1 MADVKSHSCHTNA
14 RPPPGITM
22 KAQKLGL
29 NPVKEFLVSSISEQ
43 HATQR
48 LHDKQRFTILHERE
62 VRSRRKQ
69 WINELEMRVNDARSE
84 LLARTGQIGMNNSRT
99 KIRGSKTKPNAL
111 VSKIKVNKNFKIDP
125 SGPYA
130 THEAAAK
137 LWNFMK
143 DEKVKIFHTMP
154 RSENHSI
161 RHSLEEAEAPARRII
176 VVSPK
181 DRASVMK
188 KNAYKNI
195 NMRDQIA
202 YNRGW
207 KETVSKDRE
216 QESFHLSMSAGLANL
231 DTSVTKQGLLE
242 SAEESHHV
250 LIQGKPLKEVTK
262 DTIKFAED
270 LGSTKSLVAIDLE
283 DRKKLLG
290 RSTEY
295 GYEQTFS
302 ALKKHSDNIREVADS
317 VIKDHQMNDDVGI
330 EETGEEVANA
340 GEEIVENECN
350 GARASIGGGVGPEEL
365 KNRRDDDEAFET
377 FERLVTD
384 LEHMNEVD
392 EIDHDMWQSRQNS
405 KRQAHGTDELRTT
418 RDLINEVCK
427 DAPASSAPLEAG
439 TSTTIGS
446 SNVAIQTAT
455 PRQSTRARSPSPP
468 SVRPLSPPSTVKM
481 AQVMGSVLQ
490 EDMHEFYEFNSR
502 GGSSEQYRKQNDGGS
517 SRLESLQYRDEPESE
532 LEINNENNCGND
544 NVEDAT
550 PQLAQEED
558 ELSSSCL
565 SVGTAGLEDAAAS
578 ISAVV
583 DAAGKISPMVE
594 TTQLVTLAKSVVPF
608 ELGEDRNASSNKNAS
623 GKELKA
629 AGLIGGK
636 LGYANIDNMGTL
648 EEKILREHE
657 ELKRLGIF

>member
-1 MADVKSHSCHTNA
+1 MTAA
-14 RPPPGITM
+14 
-22 KAQKLGL
+22 KLGL

-48 LHDKQRFTILHERE
+48 LHDEHRFTILHERE
-62 VRSRRKQ
+62 VMSRRKQ
-69 WINELEMRVNDARSE
+69 WINELEIRVSDARSE
-84 LLARTGQIGMNNSRT
+84 LLARTGQIGINNSRT
-99 KIRGSKTKPNAL
+99 KIRCSKTKPNAL
-111 VSKIKVNKNFKIDP
+111 VSKIKINKNFKIDP

-130 THEAAAK
+130 THEAASK

-181 DRASVMK
+181 DRASIMK
-188 KNAYKNI
+188 KNAIKNI
-195 NMRDQIA
+195 NMRDRIA
-202 YNRGW
+202 HDRGW
-207 KETVSKDRE
+207 NETVSKDRE
-216 QESFHLSMSAGLANL
+216 QESFHLSMSTGLTNL

-242 SAEESHHV
+242 STEESHHV
-250 LIQGKPLKEVTK
+250 LIQGKPLKEITK

-270 LGSTKSLVAIDLE
+270 LGSTKSLLSINLV
-283 DRKKLLG
+283 DRKKLHG
-290 RSTEY
+290 RLTEY

-302 ALKKHSDNIREVADS
+302 DLKKHSTNIREIADN
-317 VIKDHQMNDDVGI
+317 VIKDHQMNNDMTVK
-330 EETGEEVANA
+330 ETSEEVAKA
-340 GEEIVENECN
+340 RKGFVENGCN
-350 GARASIGGGVGPEEL
+350 VARASIGGGSSPEGF
-365 KNRRDDDEAFET
+365 KNRRGDDEAFET

-392 EIDHDMWQSRQNS
+392 EVDHDMWQSRQYS
-405 KRQAHGTDELRTT
+405 KRQAHRINELRNM
-418 RDLINEVCK
+418 RDLVNEVSK
-427 DAPASSAPLEAG
+427 DAPASSASLEVG
-439 TSTTIGS
+439 TSTTTRS
-446 SNVAIQTAT
+446 YNVAIQAAT

-481 AQVMGSVLQ
+481 AQIMGSVLQ
-490 EDMHEFYEFNSR
+490 EDMREFHKFNNR
-502 GGSSEQYRKQNDGGS
+502 GDSSEQYRKQSDGGS
-517 SRLESLQYRDEPESE
+517 SKLESLQYRDEPESQQ
-532 LEINNENNCGND
+532 EISNENSSGND
-544 NVEDAT
+544 NVEDAM
-550 PQLAQEED
+550 PQHAEEED
-558 ELSSSCL
+558 ELNSSSL

-594 TTQLVTLAKSVVPF
+594 TAQSVTFTKLVVPF
-608 ELGEDRNASSNKNAS
+608 ELGEDRNASSDK
-623 GKELKA
+623 KELKVV
-629 AGLIGGK
+629 GLIGETVE
-636 LGYANIDNMGTL
+636 YANINNVGAL